1 MFLRGNRSA
10 SWRFAKS
17 LAPKSRAG
25 LANNFR
31 LGYGGRRGGGGG
43 RGRGDF
49 FHAADVAIGAALQ
62 RGVVRGIERY
72 AEAFETFE
80 AHGGGEELGLGET
93 PGELRGVEIGR

>member
-25 LANNFR
+25 GLSSFS
-31 LGYGGRRGGGGG
+31 LGFCGRREGCAG

-49 FHAADVAIGAALQ
+49 FHAADMAVGPALQ

-72 AEAFETFE
+72 TEAFETFK
-80 AHGGGEELGLGET
+80 AHGGGGS
-93 PGELRGVEIGR
+93 